1 MIGSP
6 TPTAQ
11 SGEESGAADFVGSVL
26 LLDSL
31 APAPWY
37 LARFWGSPP
46 PATASAPYV
55 VDALSFR
62 ISMLSMA
69 AWGIEFKSTNI
80 TLTKPGLLPV
90 GYGAT
95 RRPSIRMR
103 VALASKPR
111 SATVAAPTAVLEP
124 FSLFEIGTTFAFT
137 TGRLRRNCSVV
148 CSPDLLMLS
157 RLKSKTGFG
166 PTSSAVGMFE
176 PVTMTRSA
184 SAVAG
189 AGAAPG
195 GGGGRGFCANAFD
208 AIMRGIP
215 TQAARVMRRNPN

>member
-1 MIGSP
+1 
-6 TPTAQ
+6 
-11 SGEESGAADFVGSVL
+11 
-26 LLDSL
+26 
-31 APAPWY
+31 
-37 LARFWGSPP
+37 
-46 PATASAPYV
+46 
-55 VDALSFR
+55 
-62 ISMLSMA
+62 
-69 AWGIEFKSTNI
+69 
-80 TLTKPGLLPV
+80 
-90 GYGAT
+90 
-95 RRPSIRMR
+95 MR

-166 PTSSAVGMFE
+166 PTASAVGMFE

-189 AGAAPG
+189 VGAAPG
-195 GGGGRGFCANAFD
+195 GGGGGGFCANAFD
-208 AIMRGIP
+208 AIMRGTP
-215 TQAARVMRRNPN
+215 TQAARAMRRNSNLESPLLVIVSPLVRLALRYGIKKNSTGWQDYFSLFGNIFAGSPKQRIDEEM

>member
-1 MIGSP
+1 
-6 TPTAQ
+6 
-11 SGEESGAADFVGSVL
+11 
-26 LLDSL
+26 
-31 APAPWY
+31 
-37 LARFWGSPP
+37 
-46 PATASAPYV
+46 
-55 VDALSFR
+55 
-62 ISMLSMA
+62 
-69 AWGIEFKSTNI
+69 
-80 TLTKPGLLPV
+80 
-90 GYGAT
+90 
-95 RRPSIRMR
+95 MR
-103 VALASKPR
+103 VALASKPW
-111 SATVAAPTAVLEP
+111 SATVAEPTAVLEP

-148 CSPDLLMLS
+148 YSPDLLMLS

-195 GGGGRGFCANAFD
+195 GGGGGGFCANAFD

-215 TQAARVMRRNPN
+215 TQAARVMRRNANLESPVVVMNSPLVRLGLTVR